1 MRISDWSSDVCS
13 SDLRSDIEHLLA
25 SIRRLPADTKTWRL
39 RQEVDRLRDEGYP
52 QVMVFSQFT
61 DTMDALRRELA
72 RDDDLRIMCF
82 SGRGG
87 EVQAKDGRWREVSR
101 EEVKRRFRA
110 DRKSTSLNSSH

>member
-82 SGRGG
+82 TGRGG
-87 EVQAKDGRWREVSR
+87 AVPATDGGWREVR
-101 EEVKRRFRA
+101 RA
-110 DRKSTSLNSSH
+110 DGKGRVRAAGAETRR